1 MTYLTDTADRPGPS
15 LSFDLAAL
23 DRIDRILLGSCAAV
37 WLAALGAGVAATVA
51 LVDLSRGHT
60 ASSGESGTPWILYT
74 VIAVSA
80 VVILAAVPLLLRA
93 RRAALE
99 EPDPESRPQVAASP
113 PQSPARGAG
122 ADAPTEKFQ
131 VVAPAAAPEPGG
143 PPTHEAQGGAAAD
156 EAQGAAAADEPQGDA
171 AADEPATANAQAIDQ
186 LWLRCAAGIACAAGV
201 ATLLTAV
208 STYLVAV
215 DNNTLA
221 WVFYGIAGAITLGMA
236 AIPWYVLREL
246 RALIDDR

>member
-1 MTYLTDTADRPGPS
+1 MTYLTDTADGPRPS

-37 WLAALGAGVAATVA
+37 WLAALGAGVAAAVA

-60 ASSGESGTPWILYT
+60 VSSSDSGTPWILYT
-74 VIAVSA
+74 IIAVSA
-80 VVILAAVPLLLRA
+80 VVILTAVPLLLRA

-99 EPDPESRPQVAASP
+99 EPDPDSRPQATATP
-113 PQSPARGAG
+113 PHTPARGAE

-131 VVAPAAAPEPGG
+131 LAAPAAAPEPGG
-143 PPTHEAQGGAAAD
+143 PSTTAAQDGAAADEPQGGAAAD
-156 EAQGAAAADEPQGDA
+156 EPQGAAGRAD
-171 AADEPATANAQAIDQ
+171 AQAIDQ

-215 DNNTLA
+215 GSNTVA

-236 AIPWYVLREL
+236 AIPWYALREL
-246 RALIDDR
+246 RTLIDDR